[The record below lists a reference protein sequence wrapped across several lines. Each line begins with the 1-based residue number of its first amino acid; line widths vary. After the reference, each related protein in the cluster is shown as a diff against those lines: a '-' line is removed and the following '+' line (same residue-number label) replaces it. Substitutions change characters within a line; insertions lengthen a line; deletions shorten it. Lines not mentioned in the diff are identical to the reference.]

1 MVQTVDIIK
10 ALITQ
15 KLKLFLEVEADGV
28 ASGANWVVQVCNTLW
43 LRAGKTFDFDGHRF
57 NLLVDNLT
65 GIEFRPIVRFYKS
78 CEELCNFQ

>member
-28 ASGANWVVQVCNTLW
+28 ADGANWVVQVCNTLW
-43 LRAGKTFDFDGHRF
+43 LRAGKTFDFDGHSAKVISMDF
-57 NLLVDNLT
+57 NTSLT
-65 GIEFRPIVRFYKS
+65 LFFEDGHIPLEGK
-78 CEELCNFQ
+78 